1 MPSETSQLQP
11 GRSCQRVLSS
21 NDERGRS
28 LHVLS
33 SNVKREGECEQ
44 PGRRPP
50 SPSWQLPTRG
60 STHEVPVIADSDVYI
75 GREFRDRR
83 RRILAAS
90 KWRNPYKLRDHG
102 DVHECIAKFD
112 SNLLALMAELLELSG
127 KRLLC
132 HCRRGAP
139 SHADAII
146 GAFAEFV
153 MNAPHARCNVASRR
167 VP

>member
-1 MPSETSQLQP
+1 M
-11 GRSCQRVLSS
+11 
-21 NDERGRS
+21 
-28 LHVLS
+28 
-33 SNVKREGECEQ
+33 
-44 PGRRPP
+44 
-50 SPSWQLPTRG
+50 
-60 STHEVPVIADSDVYI
+60 IADSDVYI

-153 MNAPHARCNVASRR
+153 MNAPTHDATLQVGVYRDEVESAGEALKVDAFFEAHACSTSPSR
-167 VP
+167 